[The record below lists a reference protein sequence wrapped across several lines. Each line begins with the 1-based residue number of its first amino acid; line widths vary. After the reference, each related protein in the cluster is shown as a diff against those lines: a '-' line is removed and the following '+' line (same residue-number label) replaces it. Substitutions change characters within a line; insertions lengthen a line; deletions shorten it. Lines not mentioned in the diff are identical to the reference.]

1 MLPGQNLIGIQAI
14 SGAPLTMTR
23 AVASPPGDPQLAWI
37 TKSVFVGLQ
46 NVNLEFL

>member
-23 AVASPPGDPQLAWI
+23 AVASPPGDPQLA
-37 TKSVFVGLQ
+37 
-46 NVNLEFL
+46 VNSMGGKLAFF